1 MCTKGI
7 HGRVSIDTLNR
18 YPLDRHPD
26 QCSVDTCRINSQSIV
41 VRVSTHSY
49 ICINWKLV
57 DSWPNVDREIDGG
70 SIESQTFVYTPKKDQ
85 YTFILSTYVSLAR
98 NRTIFID
105 FNQNNIEQVVSQM
118 NKALS
123 DIPVPSWW
131 KKTLEVNSV
140 AYTNG

>member
-1 MCTKGI
+1 MLGW
-7 HGRVSIDTLNR
+7 HL
-18 YPLDRHPD
+18 PH
-26 QCSVDTCRINSQSIV
+26 QQSVDSRP
-41 VRVSTHSY
+41 RVDPL

-85 YTFILSTYVSLAR
+85 YTFILSTYASLAR

-105 FNQNNIEQVVSQM
+105 FNQNNIEQVVSQL

-131 KKTLEVNSV
+131 KETLEVNSV